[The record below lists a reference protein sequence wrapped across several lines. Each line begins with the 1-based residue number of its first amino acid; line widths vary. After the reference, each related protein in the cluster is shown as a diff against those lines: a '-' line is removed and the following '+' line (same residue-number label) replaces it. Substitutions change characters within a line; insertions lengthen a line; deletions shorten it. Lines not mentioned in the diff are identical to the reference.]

1 METDEEGTRMKY
13 EVKWSKKLR
22 LVAREKFARLR
33 ITSVSNCG
41 KSYHRD
47 EWNRIQLRKRIS
59 LLVVFTKR
67 RGWKLIKG
75 TSDVIISF
83 LYFDRFHSVTPPI

>member
-1 METDEEGTRMKY
+1 MKY

-41 KSYHRD
+41 RSYHRD
-47 EWNRIQLRKRIS
+47 EWNRIQLRKTYFPLALGIYQ
-59 LLVVFTKR
+59 T
-67 RGWKLIKG
+67 KG
-75 TSDVIISF
+75 TETDKRDIGCNYIFFVFRPIQ
-83 LYFDRFHSVTPPI
+83 RVTPPI

>member
-1 METDEEGTRMKY
+1 MKY

-41 KSYHRD
+41 RSYHRD

-59 LLVVFTKR
+59 LLVFTKR
-67 RGWKLIKG
+67 RGRKLIKG

-83 LYFDRFHSVTPPI
+83 LYFDRFNA